1 MTIESEVTKSGPEA
15 ERPKTVRA
23 GRTKDTPVRA
33 KRPAEGARRAEDDGQ
48 PGRLLTLTEAAF
60 RLGRVHRTTIMRWVK
75 EGKLNCVRLSRK
87 AILFEPGEIER
98 FIREH
103 RYSG

>member
-1 MTIESEVTKSGPEA
+1 MTLLTETATPGTDS
-15 ERPKTVRA
+15 ERPKA
-23 GRTKDTPVRA
+23 ERTSRIKETALRS
-33 KRPAEGARRAEDDGQ
+33 KKTEGAARTEDEQ
-48 PGRLLTLTEAAF
+48 PGRLVTLTEAAF

-75 EGKLNCVRLSRK
+75 EGKLKCVRLSRK
-87 AILFEPGEIER
+87 AILFEPGEIDR